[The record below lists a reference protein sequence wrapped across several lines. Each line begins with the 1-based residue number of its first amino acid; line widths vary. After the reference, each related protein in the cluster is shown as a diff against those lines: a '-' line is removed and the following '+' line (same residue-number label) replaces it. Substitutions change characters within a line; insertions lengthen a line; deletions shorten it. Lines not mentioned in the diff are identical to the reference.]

1 MYLDDIVK
9 NEIQQ
14 GLLQV
19 DSSFVVDEISCEVNK
34 RNLAVTFTAHNS
46 DGEKVEVNNS
56 WQ

>member
-1 MYLDDIVK
+1 MFLNDIVK

-19 DSSFVVDEISCEVNK
+19 DSSFVLDEISCEINK
-34 RNLAVTFTAHNS
+34 RNLSVAFTAHNS
-46 DGEKVEVNNS
+46 DGEQVEVNNS

>member
-1 MYLDDIVK
+1 MFLDDIVK
-9 NEIQQ
+9 NEVQQ

-19 DSSFVVDEISCEVNK
+19 DSSFVIDEISCEINK
-34 RNLAVTFTAHNS
+34 RNLTVTFTAHNS